1 MCTFADNKALWR
13 VELSWPGCSKNK
25 YELSECRAGGRRR
38 GQVIGTACISGS
50 GRYKY
55 GDQIVQCISSLLNA
69 IEVSRSEA
77 HAEVRQGLGCLEMA
91 KVFCCPLATKQ
102 QRLQHT
108 SDYTH
113 HPNTEDAKTSMEIPP
128 ENAPSVETR
137 HLSSYGHAL
146 RAREM
151 YSSVLVEEVEVA
163 ERRAVPGGPHPSL
176 IRQEFPHLPNREPAL
191 ADLIFEFL
199 QLVFVSSSPAACA
212 LQRARHSSFIL
223 YFCASGLT

>member
-1 MCTFADNKALWR
+1 MPEDGEGVL
-13 VELSWPGCSKNK
+13 LSTG
-25 YELSECRAGGRRR
+25 Y
-38 GQVIGTACISGS
+38 Q
-50 GRYKY
+50 
-55 GDQIVQCISSLLNA
+55 
-69 IEVSRSEA
+69 
-77 HAEVRQGLGCLEMA
+77 
-91 KVFCCPLATKQ
+91 ATKIATYL
-102 QRLQHT
+102 RHASPKHRRCKDQHG
-108 SDYTH
+108 
-113 HPNTEDAKTSMEIPP
+113 IPP
-128 ENAPSVETR
+128 EKAPSVETR